1 MSDRELL
8 ERIVKVDE
16 DIARTMK
23 RLDTSFDRRME
34 PIRIQME
41 YNQKIIFKI
50 IIPIVVGLVLLVA
63 ASSEPGSTVVSGAG
77 NVIKS
82 FVGQGI

>member
-8 ERIVKVDE
+8 ERVVKIEEELV
-16 DIARTMK
+16 RVVK

-34 PIRIQME
+34 PIRIQMD
-41 YNQKIIFKI
+41 YHKMILFKVVV
-50 IIPIVVGLVLLVA
+50 PIAVGLAIYVM
-63 ASSEPGSTVVSGAG
+63 ASSAPGTTAINGAG

-82 FVGQGI
+82 FIGQ